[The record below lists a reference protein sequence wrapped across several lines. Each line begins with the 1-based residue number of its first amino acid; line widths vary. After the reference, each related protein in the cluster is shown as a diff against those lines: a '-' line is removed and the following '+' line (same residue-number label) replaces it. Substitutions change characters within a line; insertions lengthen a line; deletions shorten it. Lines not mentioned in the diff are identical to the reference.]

1 MANLDPS
8 KIWTSGAAPA
18 AMPPDADI
26 AEHGSLVAFQIHVC
40 GILASF
46 LPLAPVIA
54 QRKPGAL
61 TWADKKTVASDVAAA
76 LKSIGLGIVVSLDAG
91 TRKSSML
98 HAVALDPFGFTV
110 DIAESPVSNRGPSG
124 TGITASLAA
133 ELVMLCLSGL
143 RLGNGVCAV
152 RSYSLGGEEGT
163 LQTAEV
169 TFTTAYTI
177 TPPASML
184 AAE

>member
-1 MANLDPS
+1 
-8 KIWTSGAAPA
+8 
-18 AMPPDADI
+18 
-26 AEHGSLVAFQIHVC
+26 
-40 GILASF
+40 
-46 LPLAPVIA
+46 
-54 QRKPGAL
+54 
-61 TWADKKTVASDVAAA
+61 
-76 LKSIGLGIVVSLDAG
+76 
-91 TRKSSML
+91 ML

-110 DIAESPVSNRGPSG
+110 DIAESPVTNRGPSG

-184 AAE
+184 AD